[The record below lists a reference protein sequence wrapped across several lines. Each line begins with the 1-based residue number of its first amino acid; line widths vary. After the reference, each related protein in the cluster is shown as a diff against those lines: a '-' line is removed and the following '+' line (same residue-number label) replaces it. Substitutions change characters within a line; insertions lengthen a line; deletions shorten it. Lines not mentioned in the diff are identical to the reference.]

1 MILLNSVSKNV
12 LTNLGLTL
20 KIPQELVFLDV
31 LQTLTGKIIHV
42 NVLQT
47 VLFGKLLPMIQQLF
61 VSVNV
66 QLILLLI
73 TLQ

>member
-12 LTNLGLTL
+12 LINLGLTL

-31 LQTLTGKIIHV
+31 LLTPTDKIIHA

-47 VLFGKLLPMIQQLF
+47 VLFGRLLLMIQRLF
-61 VSVNV
+61 VSVNA

-73 TLQ
+73 ILQ

>member
-73 TLQ
+73 T